1 MKCLREIPT
10 FVLFGKVVCHLPVL
24 IAVEDAV
31 GDVQVIC
38 CHLVD
43 AMGNANER
51 GHVAPV

>member
-1 MKCLREIPT
+1 MRNPPT
-10 FVLFGKVVCHLPVL
+10 FVLFGEVVRHLPVL

-43 AMGNANER
+43 AMGDANER